1 MTKIDIELAKQ
12 LLKLIDQSG
21 HTLDPETALQLYDTI
36 DHILRRYG
44 YRLPPIQREHDPETA
59 PRLQQ
64 LPEPGGNC

>member
-21 HTLDPETALQLYDTI
+21 HTLDPETAIKLYTVI
-36 DHILRRYG
+36 DSIMRRYG
-44 YRLPPIQREHDPETA
+44 YKLPPIQREHPETA